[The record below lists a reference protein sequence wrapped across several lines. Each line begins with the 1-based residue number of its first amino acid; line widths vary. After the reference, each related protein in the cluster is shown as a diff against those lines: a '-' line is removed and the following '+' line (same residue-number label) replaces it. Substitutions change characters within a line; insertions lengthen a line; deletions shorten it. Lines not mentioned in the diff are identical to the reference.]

1 MKKTRAL
8 LLTIVLLT
16 ITFASCNLDGTSG
29 IFRSIADSKAPL
41 SISYKQLLGIKGTHL
56 YFHLATGVERIL
68 SPSPAN
74 SSTPVATNANG
85 KIIQNAALSSSD
97 TNLFYITNDQDE
109 LTSGTIH
116 VVDTAALNVPATTM
130 TATSTHVTP
139 LANSKIN
146 NLYANSMVMVEEK
159 DQTGEKFEL
168 LKYNNTTAFD
178 TSVATFTLPTA
189 GYGLHAV
196 IQQTTKEQD
205 AIAPM
210 IVSFAKGVGDFKHYF
225 VDPFILPA
233 TPVPLVGFD
242 ATTIA
247 SFMYD
252 KPNDKAYVLTTDGS
266 LYFAGTLTVPAPK
279 VLMKSSGK
287 SFDGN
292 AFAYLLKD
300 TVSAPNKFHIVTKP
314 SLKTSSMYVF
324 TFPENT
330 VDATAVSLQEI
341 KSGYAKELS
350 LASIVSAQLKSSGP
364 PTTLLVATDEN
375 GMYDISINNDK
386 ANLDTVANG
395 TSSAA
400 EDYTF

>member
-109 LTSGTIH
+109 LASGTIH
-116 VVDTAALNVPATTM
+116 VVNTAALNVPATTM

-139 LANSKIN
+139 LANRKIN

-168 LKYNNTTAFD
+168 LKYNGTTAFN
-178 TSVATFTLPTA
+178 TSVATFTLPTT

-196 IQQTTKEQD
+196 IQQTAKEQD
-205 AIAPM
+205 ATAPM
-210 IVSFAKGVGDFKHYF
+210 IVSFISADGKNREHH
-225 VDPFILPA
+225 
-233 TPVPLVGFD
+233 LVEPSG
-242 ATTIA
+242 ATTSLGTENVQIA
-247 SFMYD
+247 NFIF
-252 KPNDKAYVLTTDGS
+252 KATNTLYVLTTDGKIYHVTGTAWS
-266 LYFAGTLTVPAPK
+266 LIGT
-279 VLMKSSGK
+279 SSKTYGP
-287 SFDGN
+287 N
-292 AFAYLLKD
+292 AFALAVVDGSNYHLI
-300 TVSAPNKFHIVTKP
+300 TQP
-314 SLKTSSMYVF
+314 SSKTSALHVF
-324 TFPENT
+324 TFPT
-330 VDATAVSLQEI
+330 ALPDTSVGAGVDV

-350 LASIVSAQLKSSGP
+350 LTNIVSAMDISTVAG
-364 PTTLLVATDEN
+364 TTSRLLVATHEN
-375 GMYDISINNDK
+375 GMFEITINDAS
-386 ANLDTVANG
+386 ANIDGPGNG
-395 TSSAA
+395 WSSAA
-400 EDYTF
+400 EEYTFL